1 MAEKISKI
9 TAVLG
14 KNAKVFIATQLFF
27 SLPAVW
33 FNTYWALYLI
43 DLGATKEYIGYLASG
58 LITVQVLVS
67 FLSVFLSE
75 RLGHKRTYITVSF
88 ICWPAAMLVY
98 ALSGNVFISSAAII
112 VSNMFMLA
120 DPSFV
125 ILYIKDVKK
134 NKMHS
139 AFAILNILFT
149 GASFFSPVAGIF
161 IKKFGIHDGGRLVF
175 ILGAFM
181 MSLSVGFRAFFLKE
195 PAGLRPVKSSL
206 LVSLKKYRHT
216 FLEFLKNSYLV
227 KVLLLDTLMMFNVT
241 VINTYSSIYLTDK
254 STVAL
259 DSSVISYFPSINAA
273 FNIVLSLFL
282 VPIIKAEEVRKYLKL
297 AMLSGI
303 LAWGLLLFAP
313 KGNFWFVA
321 ASYALHG
328 LWFALYFPLIM
339 LLLLRY
345 LKNKNKAVFFSIF
358 NVFALSASIPAGVIA
373 GKLYIRN
380 PKLPFI
386 MVTFIFI
393 FTLLILGKVV
403 PVSKQK

>member
-98 ALSGNVFISSAAII
+98 ALSGNVFLSSAAII